1 MTPIVLPKSGFSSEA
16 STVIGWSVA
25 EGDRVEEGQ
34 LLCEVE
40 TEKTTIEITAPA
52 SGLLR
57 KILIHEGEK
66 RPVGVTM
73 GFIGEADEPIP
84 EVEDVPSP
92 TPEVTQAT
100 TTQSS
105 PTRPRRA
112 ATGRVRA
119 SPAARKLAAEHGID
133 LAELSG
139 SGPGGAVT
147 TGDVERAVEASR
159 AGADAELV
167 PMSSMRRAIARMTQ
181 ENFQSAPHFYLTL
194 EADAT
199 SLSNDRPEGI
209 SVTHCLIKAAGLAL
223 REFPQM
229 RAQVEGDAFAIPHAV
244 NVGLITAVEDG
255 LVVPVIRDA
264 DQCSLVEIAEAVRSL
279 IDRARSGKLSAD
291 EMSDAGFSITN
302 LGMYGVET
310 FHAIIHAPEAAIL
323 AVGAIVEKPVVKD
336 DQIVPGVRMALTLSC
351 DHRVVDGVIAAQFLG
366 RLKQLVEDVSALE

>member
-25 EGDRVEEGQ
+25 EGDHVEEGQ

-84 EVEDVPSP
+84 EVEDVPLP
-92 TPEVTQAT
+92 TPDATQTST
-100 TTQSS
+100 TPS
-105 PTRPRRA
+105 PATRPRRA
-112 ATGRVRA
+112 TTGRVRA

-139 SGPGGAVT
+139 SGPGGAIT
-147 TGDVERAVEASR
+147 TGDVERAIEASQV
-159 AGADAELV
+159 ASDAELV

-181 ENFQSAPHFYLTL
+181 ESFQTAPHFYLTL
-194 EADAT
+194 EADAA
-199 SLSNDRPEGI
+199 SLLNDRPEGI
-209 SVTHCLIKAAGLAL
+209 SVTHCFVKAAGLAL

-229 RAQVEGDAFAIPHAV
+229 RAQIEGDAFAIPHAV

-264 DQCSLVEIAEAVRSL
+264 DQSSLAEIAETVRSL
-279 IDRARSGKLSAD
+279 VDGARSGKLTAD
-291 EMSDAGFSITN
+291 DASGAGFSITN
-302 LGMYGVET
+302 LGMYDIET

-323 AVGAIVEKPVVKD
+323 AVGTIVEKPVVKD
-336 DQIVPGVRMALTLSC
+336 GQVVPGVRMALTLSC

-366 RLKQLVEDVSALE
+366 RLKKLVEDISALE

>member
-25 EGDRVEEGQ
+25 EGDHVEEGQ

-84 EVEDVPSP
+84 EVEDTPPP
-92 TPEVTQAT
+92 TPEATQPSAAP
-100 TTQSS
+100 S
-105 PTRPRRA
+105 PSTRPRRA

-119 SPAARKLAAEHGID
+119 SPAARKLAAERGID
-133 LAELSG
+133 LTELSG
-139 SGPGGAVT
+139 SGPGGAIT
-147 TGDVERAVEASR
+147 TGDVERAVEASL
-159 AGADAELV
+159 ADSDVELV

-181 ENFQSAPHFYLTL
+181 ESFQNAPHFYLTL
-194 EADAT
+194 EADAA
-199 SLSNDRPEGI
+199 SLSDDRPDGI
-209 SVTHCLIKAAGLAL
+209 SVTHCLVKAAGLAL

-264 DQCSLVEIAEAVRSL
+264 DQRSLAEVAEAVRSL
-279 IDRARSGKLSAD
+279 VDGARSGKLSAED
-291 EMSDAGFSITN
+291 ASGAGFSITN
-302 LGMYGVET
+302 LGMYDIET

-336 DQIVPGVRMALTLSC
+336 GQIVPGVRMALTLSC
-351 DHRVVDGVIAAQFLG
+351 DHRVVDGVIAAQFLR
-366 RLKQLVEDVSALE
+366 RLKQLLEDISALE

>member
-25 EGDRVEEGQ
+25 EGDRVEAGQ

-84 EVEDVPSP
+84 EVEDVPPP
-92 TPEVTQAT
+92 TPEATQTSAAP
-100 TTQSS
+100 S
-105 PTRPRRA
+105 PATRPRRA

-139 SGPGGAVT
+139 SGPGGAIT
-147 TGDVERAVEASR
+147 TGDVESAVKASQ
-159 AGADAELV
+159 AASDAELV

-181 ENFQSAPHFYLTL
+181 ESFQTAPHFYLTL
-194 EADAT
+194 EADAA
-199 SLSNDRPEGI
+199 SLLNDRPEGI
-209 SVTHCLIKAAGLAL
+209 SVTHCLVKASGLAL
-223 REFPQM
+223 HEFPQM

-244 NVGLITAVEDG
+244 NVGLITAVEGG

-264 DQCSLVEIAEAVRSL
+264 DQRSLAEIAETVRSL
-279 IDRARSGKLSAD
+279 VDGARAGKLSAD
-291 EMSDAGFSITN
+291 DASGAGFSITN
-302 LGMYGVET
+302 LGMYDIET

-336 DQIVPGVRMALTLSC
+336 GQVVPGMRMTLTLSC

-366 RLKQLVEDVSALE
+366 RLKKLLEDISALE

>member
-16 STVIGWSVA
+16 STVIGWSAA

-57 KILIHEGEK
+57 KILIREGEK

-84 EVEDVPSP
+84 EVKDVLSP
-92 TPEVTQAT
+92 TPEATQVSAT
-100 TTQSS
+100 PIPSA
-105 PTRPRRA
+105 RPRRV

-139 SGPGGAVT
+139 SGPGGAIT
-147 TGDVERAVEASR
+147 TGDVERTVEASR
-159 AGADAELV
+159 AVSDVELV

-181 ENFQSAPHFYLTL
+181 ESFQSAPHFYLTL
-194 EADAT
+194 EADAA
-199 SLSNDRPEGI
+199 SLLNDRPANI
-209 SVTHCLIKAAGLAL
+209 SITHCLIKAAGLAL

-229 RAQVEGDAFAIPHAV
+229 RAQVEDDAFAIPHAV
-244 NVGLITAVEDG
+244 NVGLITAVEAG
-255 LVVPVIRDA
+255 LVVPVIHDA
-264 DQCSLVEIAEAVRSL
+264 DQHSLAEIAETVRSL
-279 IDRARSGKLSAD
+279 VDRARSGKLSAD
-291 EMSDAGFSITN
+291 EVSGAGFSITN
-302 LGMYGVET
+302 LGMYDIET

-336 DQIVPGVRMALTLSC
+336 GQVVPGVRMALTLSC

-366 RLKQLVEDVSALE
+366 RLKKLVENISALE

>member
-84 EVEDVPSP
+84 EVEDIPPLTPEAAQTSAAPSP
-92 TPEVTQAT
+92 SV
-100 TTQSS
+100 
-105 PTRPRRA
+105 RPRRA
-112 ATGRVRA
+112 TTGRVRA
-119 SPAARKLAAEHGID
+119 SPAARKLATEHGID

-139 SGPGGAVT
+139 SGPGGAIT
-147 TGDVERAVEASR
+147 TGDVEGAIEASR
-159 AGADAELV
+159 AASDIDLV

-181 ENFQSAPHFYLTL
+181 ESFQNAPHFYLTL
-194 EADAT
+194 EADAA
-199 SLSNDRPEGI
+199 SLLNDRPEGI
-209 SVTHCLIKAAGLAL
+209 SVTHCFVKAAGLAL
-223 REFPQM
+223 CEFPQM

-244 NVGLITAVEDG
+244 NIGLITAVEDG

-264 DQCSLVEIAEAVRSL
+264 NQLSLTEIAETVRSL
-279 IDRARSGKLSAD
+279 VDGARSGKLSVDDA
-291 EMSDAGFSITN
+291 SGAGFSITN
-302 LGMYGVET
+302 LGMYDIET

-336 DQIVPGVRMALTLSC
+336 GQVVPGVRLALTLSC

-366 RLKQLVEDVSALE
+366 RLKKLVEDISTLE

>member
-84 EVEDVPSP
+84 EVEDTPSITPETSQISTAP
-92 TPEVTQAT
+92 TPSA
-100 TTQSS
+100 
-105 PTRPRRA
+105 RPRRA

-133 LAELSG
+133 LTELSG
-139 SGPGGAVT
+139 SGPGGAIT
-147 TGDVERAVEASR
+147 TGDVERAVEASL
-159 AGADAELV
+159 ADSDVELV

-181 ENFQSAPHFYLTL
+181 ESFQNAPHFYLTL
-194 EADAT
+194 EADAA
-199 SLSNDRPEGI
+199 SLSDDRPEGI
-209 SVTHCLIKAAGLAL
+209 SVTHCLVKAAGLAL

-229 RAQVEGDAFAIPHAV
+229 RAQIEGDAFAIPQAV

-264 DQCSLVEIAEAVRSL
+264 DQRSLAEIVETVRSL
-279 IDRARSGKLSAD
+279 VDGARSGKLSAD
-291 EMSDAGFSITN
+291 DASGAGFSITN
-302 LGMYGVET
+302 LGMYDIET

-336 DQIVPGVRMALTLSC
+336 GQIVPGVRMALTLSC

-366 RLKQLVEDVSALE
+366 RLKQLLEDISALE

>member
-66 RPVGVTM
+66 RPVGMTM

-84 EVEDVPSP
+84 EVEDVPTP
-92 TPEVTQAT
+92 TPETTQA
-100 TTQSS
+100 SAVPS
-105 PTRPRRA
+105 PLTRPRRA

-133 LAELSG
+133 LSELSG
-139 SGPGGAVT
+139 SGPGGAIT

-159 AGADAELV
+159 AGSDAEVV

-181 ENFQSAPHFYLTL
+181 ESFQSAPHFYLTL
-194 EADAT
+194 EADAA
-199 SLSNDRPEGI
+199 SLSHNRPEGI
-209 SVTHCLIKAAGLAL
+209 SVTHCLVKAAGLAL

-229 RAQVEGDAFAIPHAV
+229 RAQIEGDAFAIPHAV

-264 DQCSLVEIAEAVRSL
+264 DQRSLAEIAETVRSL
-279 IDRARSGKLSAD
+279 VDGARSGKLSAD
-291 EMSDAGFSITN
+291 DASGAGFSITN
-302 LGMYGVET
+302 LGMYDIET

-336 DQIVPGVRMALTLSC
+336 GQIVPGVRLTLTLSC

-366 RLKQLVEDVSALE
+366 RLKKLVEDISTLK